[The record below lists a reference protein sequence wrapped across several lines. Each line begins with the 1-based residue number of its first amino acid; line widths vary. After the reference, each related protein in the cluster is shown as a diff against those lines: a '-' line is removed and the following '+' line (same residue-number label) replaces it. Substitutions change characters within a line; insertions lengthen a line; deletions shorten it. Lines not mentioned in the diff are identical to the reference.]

1 MGNCHSKHNLV
12 SAQPEEHQSEKSMS
26 EETAELIL
34 TYEYL
39 QRRRYSYPTVNIRPQ
54 RRERTLTE

>member
-12 SAQPEEHQSEKSMS
+12 SAQPEEQEEESLS
-26 EETAELIL
+26 EETTELIL